1 MFGVTTLLENDP
13 KTIPIKKKKTDWK
26 KDFFGKQAFLTVSGQ
41 LNVEPFACS
50 LTNVYT
56 FGPTFRSEKSHT
68 SRHLAEFW
76 MIEPEMAFAGL
87 DEDMAVAEEYTKF
100 CLEYVLKNCG
110 KDLEF
115 FNEKVFSKRFKDQ
128 DKSLVEYLQH
138 IVDTPFAR
146 LTYTEG
152 IEILQKAI
160 ADGHKFETPEDSEKD
175 YNVITWGMD
184 LQSAHERYICETHVK
199 GPVFLYNYPK
209 EIKAFYMRDN
219 DDGKTVQAMD
229 MLVPLIGEVIGGSV
243 REERF
248 DVLEAK
254 IKAHG
259 LESEPYK
266 FYQDL
271 RKYGTVPHAGFGL
284 GLERLIM
291 MATGIENIR
300 EAIPYPR
307 VEKFL
312 EN

>member
-1 MFGVTTLLENDP
+1 VPLN
-13 KTIPIKKKKTDWK
+13 KKKKTDFK
-26 KDFFGKQAFLTVSGQ
+26 KDFFARQAFLTVSGQ

-50 LTNVYT
+50 MTNVYT

-68 SRHLAEFW
+68 SRHLSEFW

-87 DEDMAVAEEYTKF
+87 DENMAVAEAYTKF
-100 CLEYVLKNCG
+100 CLEYTLKNCEE
-110 KDLEF
+110 DLKF
-115 FNEKVFSKRFKDQ
+115 FNEKVFQVRFKDENLT
-128 DKSLVEYLQH
+128 DYIKKIIES
-138 IVDTPFAR
+138 PFAK
-146 LTYTEG
+146 LSYTEG
-152 IEILQKAI
+152 IDILTKAVE
-160 ADGHKFETPEDSEKD
+160 AGHKFPQPEDATTD

-184 LQSAHERYICETHVK
+184 LASCHERYICETHVK

-209 EIKAFYMRDN
+209 EIKSFYMRDN
-219 DDGKTVQAMD
+219 EDGKTVQAMD

-243 REERF
+243 REERY
-248 DVLEAK
+248 DILEGK

-259 LESEPYK
+259 LDMAPYQ
-266 FYQDL
+266 FYMDL

-300 EAIPYPR
+300 ETIPYPR